1 VGVWARKTWTDD
13 WRRND
18 GCWQV
23 GITSLGHRDH
33 LIAAI
38 QELRVPAKEAVAKEA
53 VAKTD
58 EPNAATSS
66 ATLAGATEKVKDVV
80 SADQLGASKQPKQS
94 GANAVEAQ
102 KGSQL
107 PGAKVA
113 SLKFFGNTLEVAS
126 NLCR

>member
-1 VGVWARKTWTDD
+1 
-13 WRRND
+13 
-18 GCWQV
+18 V
-23 GITSLGHRDH
+23 GITSLGHREH

-38 QELRVPAKEAVAKEA
+38 QELWVPAKEAVE
-53 VAKTD
+53 KTD
-58 EPNAATSS
+58 ESNAATSS
-66 ATLAGATEKVKDVV
+66 VPLAGATEKVKDVGT
-80 SADQLGASKQPKQS
+80 ADQLGAS
-94 GANAVEAQ
+94 

>member
-1 VGVWARKTWTDD
+1 M
-13 WRRND
+13 
-18 GCWQV
+18 

-80 SADQLGASKQPKQS
+80 SADQLGASK
-94 GANAVEAQ
+94 
-102 KGSQL
+102 GSQL